1 MDMMTSNSNNSE
13 NKNIDRQIS
22 AALSQSIGE
31 LSPNFMQ
38 AFQSKLKKEKPYVF
52 IKGTSDS
59 IWMLVVIGIVTVT
72 GITLMS
78 VYSGDLSFFTSA
90 WSQDWMAYSGYIALG
105 FALLALYHLMSLY
118 EFTQLKKKVLLKS

>member
-1 MDMMTSNSNNSE
+1 MMTSNSNRSE

-22 AALSQSIGE
+22 TALSQSIGE

-38 AFQSKLKKEKPYVF
+38 AFQAKLKKEKPYVF

-59 IWMLVVIGIVTVT
+59 IWMLVVVGIVTVT

-78 VYSGDLSFFTSA
+78 VYSGDLEFVTSS
-90 WSQDWMAYSGYIALG
+90 WSQDWMAYSEYIALG

-118 EFTQLKKKVLLKS
+118 EFTKLKKKVLLKS